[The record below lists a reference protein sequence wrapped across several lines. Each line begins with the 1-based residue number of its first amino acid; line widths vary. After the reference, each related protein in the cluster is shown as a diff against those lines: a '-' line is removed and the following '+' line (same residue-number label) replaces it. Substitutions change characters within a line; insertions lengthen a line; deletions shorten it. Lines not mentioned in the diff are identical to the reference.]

1 MTNEVQFLTG
11 VDVKNKNIVNV
22 ADPSAATHAA
32 NKQYVDNLVSGLSYK
47 NEVVAA
53 STANGTLATAY
64 ENGDTLDG
72 ITLATGNRIL
82 LKDQT
87 TQSENGIYVVAA
99 SGAPTRATDA
109 DTTAEMNNA
118 TVYVTGGTVN
128 GGREYTQTTKDPTVG
143 SSSIVW
149 VQKTSGVSYTADGDG
164 IELSSTTFSLEL
176 DGTTLSKSA
185 SGLRI
190 GSGAAGA
197 GLTQA
202 SGVLAVGAGTGI
214 TVNADDVAVDTA
226 VVARK
231 YAADC
236 AATTNPQ
243 TFTHALG
250 TDITCQVWEV
260 STGIQVQTQITKNA
274 TSGGQV
280 IVEFGAAPTSAQYRI
295 VVIG

>member
-1 MTNEVQFLTG
+1 MTNEVPFLTG

-22 ADPSAATHAA
+22 ADPSAATDAA

-64 ENGDTLDG
+64 ENGDSLDG

-87 TQSENGIYVVAA
+87 TQSENGIYVVNA

-128 GGREYTQTTKDPTVG
+128 GGREYTQTTKDPTIG

-149 VQKTSGVSYTADGDG
+149 VQKTSGLSYTADGDG

-197 GLTQA
+197 GLTES
-202 SGVLAVGAGTGI
+202 SGVLAVGAGIGI
-214 TVNADDVAVDTA
+214 TVNDNDVAVDTS
-226 VVARK
+226 VVVRK
-231 YAADC
+231 YAVDC
-236 AATTNPQ
+236 AATTDPQ

-250 TDITCQVWEV
+250 TDVTVAVWDV
-260 STGIQVQTQITKNA
+260 SAGELVRTKVTKSA

-280 IVEFGAAPTSAQYRI
+280 TVYFGGAPTAGQYRI
-295 VVIG
+295 VVTG